1 MYEPVAH
8 FSQKTAASFRVTK
21 EGRGRIIGGP
31 ADLWDL
37 LVRTAGL
44 TLDLIDGLADGA
56 YIARVLVWAE
66 KLADYP
72 PRRAGLRLWK
82 RL

>member
-1 MYEPVAH
+1 MG
-8 FSQKTAASFRVTK
+8 SR
-21 EGRGRIIGGP
+21 

-37 LVRTAGL
+37 LVQTAGL

-56 YIARVLVWAE
+56 YVARVLGWTE

>member
-1 MYEPVAH
+1 MG
-8 FSQKTAASFRVTK
+8 
-21 EGRGRIIGGP
+21 GR
-31 ADLWDL
+31 ADLWHL
-37 LVRTAGL
+37 LVQTAGL

-56 YIARVLVWAE
+56 HVARVLVWAD

-72 PRRAGLRLWK
+72 PRRAGLSLWK